1 MSTPTVRW
9 RLFSD
14 ESEPTSRERGMRVY
28 EELRRQGWDA
38 DFWDGRET
46 ADIIVL
52 QYDMRALDE
61 ALDAAKTVVWDCN
74 DMVFSSGYP
83 GNLKPILDGMKR
95 VHAIVAGSPRLGQ
108 HLERLHPTV
117 RMIEQAVGPQY
128 WTVKPKKHTGLNVC
142 WFGMHDN
149 IIYFSEV
156 DAALQRLAHERKF
169 TVHFCT
175 SKASGLD
182 HGDGCGKDNVKR
194 VAAKPYPTCFHEWS
208 IDEELAVIAQCD
220 IGIAP
225 LFHTEWCYGKCA
237 NKAMN
242 MMAGRLPVVVSDVPS
257 YRAVITDGVSGRLCF
272 GPEDWFV
279 ALDALMEHGEER
291 KRMAAAGRVAA
302 KAHSIDIIARQ
313 WGDWFEELTR

>member
-128 WTVKPKKHTGLNVC
+128 WTVKPKKHTGLHIF
-142 WFGMHDN
+142 WMGMHDN

-156 DAALQRLAHERKF
+156 DPVLEALAQRHEF

-182 HGDGCGKDNVKR
+182 HGDGCGKSNEKR
-194 VAAKPYPTCFHEWS
+194 VAAKKYPTMFHEW
-208 IDEELAVIAQCD
+208 DVDGALDVMEGCD

-225 LFHTEWCYGKCA
+225 LFMSEWCRAKCA
-237 NKAMN
+237 NKAVN
-242 MMAGRLPVVVSDVPS
+242 MMAAGLPVVVSDLPS
-257 YRAVITDGVSGRLCF
+257 YRAAIEDGVTGRLCF
-272 GPEDWFV
+272 GPEDWEA
-279 ALDALMEHGEER
+279 ALEELLGDAKKR
-291 KRMAAAGRVAA
+291 KAMAKAGKVAA
-302 KAHSIDIIARQ
+302 EAFHIEKIAAQ
-313 WGDWFEELTR
+313 WAQFLTEVA